1 MLKVA
6 LTGNIGSGKTL
17 ICRFFEILG
26 VPVFYAD
33 SEAKKLYENK
43 NILLKVK
50 QEFGDE
56 ILTSQGNLNKTLL
69 AEKIFTNKENLKK
82 INGIIHPEVFKIFEE
97 WAGNQKNKPY
107 VIQEAAILFETG
119 GYKRFDRTILVYAP
133 EEMLIERVVKRDGLS
148 RQEVLNRLQNQMDQ
162 EHKKQLADYLILNDN
177 SQLLIPQILKL
188 HQQLSEFS
196 K

>member
-97 WAGNQKNKPY
+97 WARNHRNKPY

-119 GYKRFDRTILVYAP
+119 SYKRFDRTILVYAP
-133 EEMLIERVVKRDGLS
+133 EEMLIQRVVKRDGLS

>member
-33 SEAKKLYENK
+33 AQAKKLYENK

-56 ILTSQGNLNKTLL
+56 ILTSQGNLNKTVL

-82 INGIIHPEVFKIFEE
+82 INSIIHPEVSKIFEE
-97 WAGNQKNKPY
+97 WAGNQRNKPY

-119 GYKRFDRTILVYAP
+119 GYKRFDKSILVYAP
-133 EEMLIERVVKRDGLS
+133 EEILIERVMKRDGLS
-148 RQEVLNRLQNQMDQ
+148 RKEVLNRLQNQMDQ
-162 EHKKQLADYLILNDN
+162 EKKKQLADYLILNDN

-188 HQQLSEFS
+188 HQQLMDLQ

>member
-50 QEFGDE
+50 QEFGEE

-97 WAGNQKNKPY
+97 WARNHRNKPY

-119 GYKRFDRTILVYAP
+119 SYKRFNRTILVYAP
-133 EEMLIERVVKRDGLS
+133 EEILIERVMKRDGLS

-188 HQQLSEFS
+188 HQQLTEFS

>member
-26 VPVFYAD
+26 IPVFYAD
-33 SEAKKLYENK
+33 AEAKKLYENK

-50 QEFGDE
+50 QEFGDQ
-56 ILTSQGNLNKTLL
+56 ILTSQGNLDKTLL

-82 INGIIHPEVFKIFEE
+82 INRIIHPEVFKIFEE
-97 WAGNQKNKPY
+97 WINNQKNKPY

-119 GYKRFDRTILVYAP
+119 GYKRFDKTILVYAP
-133 EEMLIERVVKRDGLS
+133 YETLVERVMKRDGLK
-148 RQEVLNRLQNQMDQ
+148 RQEVLNRLHNQMDQ
-162 EHKKQLADYLILNDN
+162 EQKKQLADYLLLNDN

-188 HQQLSEFS
+188 HQQLTELS
-196 K
+196 

>member
-33 SEAKKLYENK
+33 AQAKKLYENK
-43 NILLKVK
+43 KILLKVK

-56 ILTSQGNLNKTLL
+56 ILTSQGNLNKTVL

-82 INGIIHPEVFKIFEE
+82 INSIIHPEVSKIFEE
-97 WAGNQKNKPY
+97 WAGNQRNKPY

-119 GYKRFDRTILVYAP
+119 GYKRFDKSILVYAP
-133 EEMLIERVVKRDGLS
+133 EEILIERVMKRDGLS
-148 RQEVLNRLQNQMDQ
+148 RKEVLNRLQNQMDQ
-162 EHKKQLADYLILNDN
+162 EKKKQLADYLILNDN

-188 HQQLSEFS
+188 HQQLMDLQ